1 MTKGKRSRFNLK
13 LFKRF
18 WAIAKLYWFGE
29 EKRGAIALLALLGCL
44 LLAYTFLRVS
54 LNQQQG
60 VLISSLADKD
70 ADRFWAAVRIFLGV
84 LIVYVPLFAG
94 YSYFREKLGVY
105 WRRWLTDNFLG
116 NYFQGRAFYN
126 IGNSNTELDNPDQ
139 RISEDIRS
147 FTQESLRF
155 LLVIIV
161 SIFQIVAFSGVLW
174 GISKPLVMCLIIYAL
189 FGNVVTTGIFGRILV
204 KLNFEQLKREAN
216 FRFALV
222 RIRENAESIAF
233 YRGEEREYNQVKQQ
247 FDKAYDNFNLLIL
260 WQELYLGLFA
270 NGYEFII
277 YIIPQVVLAPR
288 IFNGE
293 LEVGIV
299 TEAGGAFFTIFR
311 SLNIIVDR
319 FQSLANFAAGINRL
333 YDFHEYLEAER
344 EQVPGVSGE
353 REKIDTVEN
362 GRLAWLVANFTDS

>member
-13 LFKRF
+13 MWSRF

-29 EKRGAIALLALLGCL
+29 EKRGAIALLALLGGL
-44 LLAYTFLRVS
+44 LLAYTWLRVS

-70 ADRFWAAVRIFLGV
+70 VDRFWTAVGIFLGV

-105 WRRWLTDNFLG
+105 WRRWLTDSFLG
-116 NYFQGRAFYN
+116 NYFHHRAFYN
-126 IGNSNTELDNPDQ
+126 IGNSNAELDNPDQ

-174 GISKPLVMCLIIYAL
+174 DISKPLVICLIIYAL
-189 FGNVVTTGIFGRILV
+189 FDNVVTTGIFGRILV

-247 FDKAYDNFNLLIL
+247 FDKA
-260 WQELYLGLFA
+260 
-270 NGYEFII
+270 
-277 YIIPQVVLAPR
+277 
-288 IFNGE
+288 
-293 LEVGIV
+293 
-299 TEAGGAFFTIFR
+299 
-311 SLNIIVDR
+311 
-319 FQSLANFAAGINRL
+319 
-333 YDFHEYLEAER
+333 
-344 EQVPGVSGE
+344 
-353 REKIDTVEN
+353 
-362 GRLAWLVANFTDS
+362 